1 MRRWSSDQKMAAAT
15 YEPRWQPF
23 LASSFGLRRR
33 ATSSVSRAAT
43 RKRRDFPYDRL
54 KRGNVCQTTTTSS
67 WVVVK
72 TARVYAHTR
81 AHSPLDEPIRNFAS
95 HSQWKKAVSC
105 DVHRFESPSR
115 YHLSSS
121 LAGYTF
127 VIIWLAKSVVFFF
140 SVISFVWKFWNMNFP
155 QSTWVMT
162 SGPLH
167 STVAFVSRCFAV
179 LFHLLE

>member
-15 YEPRWQPF
+15 YERQWQPF
-23 LASSFGLRRR
+23 SFVVRAS
-33 ATSSVSRAAT
+33 
-43 RKRRDFPYDRL
+43 
-54 KRGNVCQTTTTSS
+54 TTSDQLRQPS
-67 WVVVK
+67 RYEKKERFPLRSSKKGKCLPNYHHEFVSGGK
-72 TARVYAHTR
+72 NGARVRAHTR
-81 AHSPLDEPIRNFAS
+81 TLTTRQTDSQFRIAFAM
-95 HSQWKKAVSC
+95 KKGCFVLCFDSSLQVVIIFSC
-105 DVHRFESPSR
+105 
-115 YHLSSS
+115 